1 MTKQTNFVAT
11 VTDAN
16 SAFPS
21 KPGEAVP
28 NSDRGIITDETGQTQ
43 GSVGAKNTWYIKTD
57 IEPIASYPNNR
68 LPRWQDLVPLSCNF
82 TFGTVQVPY
91 VAPPVLDSTTGIT
104 IFFDSSGSMA
114 GVLPALETMKNSVL
128 KPCLLPFYNND
139 SNLYDERVQILSY
152 NNERAIEWLGA
163 FPIGGATKTI
173 NMTFCNEVEP
183 VYTNTSNTNS
193 SVSPWVFL
201 PNSPVTLYYTQDIN
215 FTNSNLS
222 ANVRAIAYRVIIS
235 NASANSVTK
244 GFYNAVFSGTGNYSG
259 ASGLSTNGYA
269 YLIDD
274 VSDTGTAQYYTNKVI
289 EGMNLLGYNLSPC

>member
-1 MTKQTNFVAT
+1 MTKQTNYVAT

-16 SAFPS
+16 SVFPS

-28 NSDRGIITDETGQTQ
+28 NSNRGIITDKTGQTQ

-57 IEPIASYPNNR
+57 IEPLASYPNNR
-68 LPRWQDLVPLSCNF
+68 LPRWQDLIPLSCNF
-82 TFGTVQVPY
+82 TFGTVQVPS
-91 VAPPVLDSTTGIT
+91 VTPPVLDSTTGIT
-104 IFFDSSGSMA
+104 IFFDSSGSME

-128 KPCLLPFYNND
+128 KPCLLPYYNND

-163 FPIGGATKTI
+163 FPIGGSTKTI

-183 VYTNTSNTNS
+183 VYTNTSNINS

-201 PNSPVTLYYTQDIN
+201 PNSPVTLYYTHDIN

-235 NASANSVTK
+235 NASYNSVTK

-269 YLIDD
+269 YLIDN

-289 EGMNLLGYNLSPC
+289 EGINLLGYNLSPC

>member
-1 MTKQTNFVAT
+1 MTKQTNYVAT

-16 SAFPS
+16 SVFPP
-21 KPGEAVP
+21 KGEAIA
-28 NSDRGIITDETGQTQ
+28 NSNRGLISADGGQTQ
-43 GSVGAKNTWYIKTD
+43 GSVGAKDHWYIKTD

-91 VAPPVLDSTTGIT
+91 TSPPVLDSTTGIT

-128 KPCLLPFYNND
+128 KPCLLPYYNND

-163 FPIGGATKTI
+163 FPIGGSTKTI

-222 ANVRAIAYRVIIS
+222 DNVRAIAYRVIIS

-274 VSDTGTAQYYTNKVI
+274 VSDTETAQYYTNKVI

>member
-11 VTDAN
+11 ATDAN
-16 SAFPS
+16 SQFPP
-21 KPGEAVP
+21 KGQAVP
-28 NSDRGIITDETGQTQ
+28 NSNRGLITATAGQRE
-43 GSVGAKNTWYIKTD
+43 GSIGAKDSWYID
-57 IEPIASYPNNR
+57 LNAQPLASYPNNR
-68 LPRWQDLVPLSCNF
+68 LPRWQDLIPLSCNF

-91 VAPPVLDSTTGIT
+91 TSPPVLDSTTGIT

-128 KPCLLPFYNND
+128 KPCLLPYYNND

-163 FPIGGATKTI
+163 FPIGGSTKTI

-222 ANVRAIAYRVIIS
+222 DNVRAIAYRVIIS

-274 VSDTGTAQYYTNKVI
+274 VSDTETAQYYTNKVI

>member
-1 MTKQTNFVAT
+1 
-11 VTDAN
+11 
-16 SAFPS
+16 
-21 KPGEAVP
+21 
-28 NSDRGIITDETGQTQ
+28 
-43 GSVGAKNTWYIKTD
+43 
-57 IEPIASYPNNR
+57 
-68 LPRWQDLVPLSCNF
+68 
-82 TFGTVQVPY
+82 
-91 VAPPVLDSTTGIT
+91 
-104 IFFDSSGSMA
+104 
-114 GVLPALETMKNSVL
+114 
-128 KPCLLPFYNND
+128 
-139 SNLYDERVQILSY
+139 
-152 NNERAIEWLGA
+152 
-163 FPIGGATKTI
+163 
-173 NMTFCNEVEP
+173 MTFCNEVEP